1 MIRALAAAAV
11 VALGPA
17 GEPGVTAKTILIGGT
32 VPLTGPE
39 SAYAPVARGAQAYF
53 DFVNA
58 HGGVYGRKIVYKVD
72 DDAYDPARTVQA
84 TRELVEQD
92 KVLAIFNS
100 VGTEHNLAVRGYLNQ
115 MKVPQLFVGSG
126 ATVIA
131 RDHARMPWTM
141 GFLPSFAGEGAIY
154 GRTLAATR
162 PKARYAVLYEDSD
175 FGKDL
180 LNGFRRGLG
189 RHARSIVARQ
199 TYEVTDADVA
209 SQVSQLKGS
218 KADTLVLFAL
228 PKQTI
233 QGFLTANKLGW
244 HPHVVVTSVSIDPF
258 VMNVVRESAGKR
270 QTEGTI
276 SSAFLH
282 DPTNP
287 AQANARGVK
296 LYRQIMRRYLPNGD
310 VKAVAHLYGMA
321 AAYTMVDAL
330 KHAGRKPTRSSLL
343 RSAQH
348 LNEVNPFLLGGIR
361 IRTSPRNYFPIAKTH
376 LVRYRGTGWKL
387 VGKLLRVR

>member
-11 VALGPA
+11 VALVPA
-17 GEPGVTAKTILIGGT
+17 GEPGVTSKTILIGGT
-32 VPLTGPE
+32 VPLSGPE

-53 DFVNA
+53 DYVNA
-58 HGGVYGRKIVYKVD
+58 RGGVYGRKIVYKID
-72 DDAYDPARTVQA
+72 DDGYDPARTVQA

-92 KVLAIFNS
+92 HVLAIFNS

-131 RDHARMPWTM
+131 REHARMPWTM

-175 FGKDL
+175 FGEDL
-180 LNGFRRGLG
+180 LAGFKRGLG
-189 RHARSIVARQ
+189 KDARNVVARQ
-199 TYEVTDADVA
+199 TYEVTDADVG
-209 SQVSQLKGS
+209 SQVSQLKAS

-258 VMNVVRESAGKR
+258 VMNIVRESAGKR

-287 AQANARGVK
+287 AQAGSRGVK
-296 LYRQIMRRYLPNGD
+296 LYRQIMRRYLPNAD
-310 VKAVAHLYGMA
+310 PKAVAHLYGMA

-330 KHAGRKPTRSSLL
+330 KRGGRNPTRSSLL
-343 RSAQH
+343 RAAQH
-348 LNEVNPFLLGGIR
+348 LNEVNPFLLEGIR
-361 IRTSPRNYFPIAKTH
+361 IRTSPRNYFPIARTH
-376 LVRYRGTGWKL
+376 LVRYHGTGWKL
-387 VGKLLRVR
+387 VGKVLPVR

>member
-1 MIRALAAAAV
+1 MIRAVAAAALA
-11 VALGPA
+11 ALVPA
-17 GEPGVTAKTILIGGT
+17 SDPGVTSKTIVIGGT
-32 VPLTGPE
+32 VPLSGPE
-39 SAYAPVARGAQAYF
+39 SAYAPIARGAQAYF
-53 DFVNA
+53 DYVNA
-58 HGGVYGRKIVYKVD
+58 RGGVYGRKIVYKVE

-84 TRELVEQD
+84 TRDLVEQQ

-100 VGTEHNLAVRGYLNQ
+100 VGTEHSLAVRAYLNQ
-115 MKVPQLFVGSG
+115 MKIPQLFVGSG

-131 RDHARMPWTM
+131 REHARLPWTI

-154 GRTLAATR
+154 GRALAATR
-162 PKARYAVLYEDSD
+162 PRATYAVLYEDSD

-180 LNGFRRGLG
+180 VNGFKHGLG
-189 RHARSIVARQ
+189 KRARNVVSRQ
-199 TYEVTDADVA
+199 TYEVTDTDVA
-209 SQVSQLKGS
+209 SQVSQLKAS

-287 AQANARGVK
+287 TQARSRGVK
-296 LYRQIMRRYLPNGD
+296 LYRQIMKRYLPNGD
-310 VKAVAHLYGMA
+310 PKAVAHLYGMA

-330 KHAGRKPTRSSLL
+330 EHAGRNPTRASLL
-343 RSAQH
+343 RAAQH
-348 LNEVNPFLLGGIR
+348 LNEANPFLLGGIR
-361 IRTSPRNYFPIAKTH
+361 IRTSPRDYFPIATTH
-376 LVRYRGTGWKL
+376 LVRYQGTGWKL
-387 VGKLLRVR
+387 VGKLLPVH

>member
-11 VALGPA
+11 VAFVPA

-53 DFVNA
+53 DYVNA
-58 HGGVYGRKIVYKVD
+58 RGGVYGRKIVYKVD
-72 DDAYDPARTVQA
+72 DDGYDPARTVQA

-92 KVLAIFNS
+92 HVLAIFNS

-131 RDHARMPWTM
+131 REHARMPWTM

-162 PKARYAVLYEDSD
+162 PKALYAVLYEDSD
-175 FGKDL
+175 FGKDM
-180 LNGFRRGLG
+180 LNGFKRGLG
-189 RHARSIVARQ
+189 RHARNVVGRQ

-209 SQVSQLKGS
+209 SQISQLKAS

-258 VMNVVRESAGKR
+258 VMNIVRESAGKR

-276 SSAFLH
+276 STAFLH

-287 AQANARGVK
+287 AQARSRGVK
-296 LYRQIMRRYLPNGD
+296 LYRQIMHRYLPSGD
-310 VKAVAHLYGMA
+310 PKAVAHLYGMA
-321 AAYTMVDAL
+321 AAYTMADAL
-330 KHAGRKPTRSSLL
+330 KHAGRNPTRASLL
-343 RSAQH
+343 RAAQH
-348 LNEVNPFLLGGIR
+348 LNEINPFLLAGVR
-361 IRTSPRNYFPIAKTH
+361 IRTSPRNYFPIARTH
-376 LVRYRGTGWKL
+376 LVRYQGTGWRL
-387 VGKLLRVR
+387 VGKLLPVR